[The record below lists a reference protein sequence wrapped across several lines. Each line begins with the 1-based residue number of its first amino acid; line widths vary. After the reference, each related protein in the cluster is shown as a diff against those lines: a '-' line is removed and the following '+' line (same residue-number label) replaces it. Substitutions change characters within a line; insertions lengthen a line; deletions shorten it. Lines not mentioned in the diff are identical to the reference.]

1 MFKQL
6 DTVRTTKALP
16 DHGLAAGAFG
26 CVLLVGPGPAY
37 LVEFCNGNGE
47 TVAMLP
53 LKPADLVA
61 APQAVAKT

>member
-6 DTVRTTKALP
+6 DTVRTTKALLE
-16 DHGLAAGAFG
+16 HGLAVGAFG
-26 CVLLVGPGPAY
+26 CVLEVATGPVY

-47 TVAMLP
+47 TLAMLE

-61 APQAVAKT
+61 APQVGAKA